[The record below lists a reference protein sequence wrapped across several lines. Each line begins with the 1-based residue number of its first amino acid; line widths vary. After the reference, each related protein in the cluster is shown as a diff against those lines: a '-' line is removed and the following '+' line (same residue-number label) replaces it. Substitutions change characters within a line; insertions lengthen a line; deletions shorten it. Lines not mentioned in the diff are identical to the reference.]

1 MLKLQAKTN
10 LMAVEIERKFLVD
23 HEKWQQL
30 AKPDAMHF
38 RQGYI
43 FSDEK
48 KTIRVRVTD
57 TEAYIT
63 IKGSTAGF
71 SRSEFEYTIPKADGV
86 QLLDSFAA
94 SELEKYRYCITYA
107 GKLWEVDEFLGNN
120 QGLLMAE
127 IELDSENE
135 EFDLPPWATTEVTG
149 DKRYYNSYL
158 SSNPFKSW

>member
-1 MLKLQAKTN
+1 
-10 LMAVEIERKFLVD
+10 MAIEIERKFLVD
-23 HEKWQQL
+23 QEKWQQVT
-30 AKPDAMHF
+30 KPEAMHF

-71 SRSEFEYTIPKADGV
+71 SRSEFEYTIPAADGV
-86 QLLDSFAA
+86 QLLDNFAA
-94 SELEKYRYCITYA
+94 SELEKYRYRITYA
-107 GKLWEVDEFLGNN
+107 GKLWEVDEFLGDN

-127 IELDSENE
+127 IELGSEDE
-135 EFDLPPWATTEVTG
+135 EFELPPWVTTEVTG
-149 DKRYYNSYL
+149 DDRYYNARL
-158 SSNPFKSW
+158 SVHPFKNW

>member
-1 MLKLQAKTN
+1 MGI
-10 LMAVEIERKFLVD
+10 EIERKFLVD
-23 HEKWQQL
+23 HEKWQQV
-30 AKPDAMHF
+30 AKPGGMHF

-71 SRSEFEYTIPKADGV
+71 SRSEFEYTIPKADGT
-86 QLLDSFAA
+86 QLLDDFAA

-107 GKLWEVDEFLGNN
+107 DKLWEVDEFLGDN

-127 IELDSENE
+127 IELGSEGE
-135 EFDLPPWATTEVTG
+135 KFELPPWVTTEVTD
-149 DKRYYNSYL
+149 DKRYYNSFL
-158 SSNPFKSW
+158 SVNPFKGW

>member
-1 MLKLQAKTN
+1 
-10 LMAVEIERKFLVD
+10 MAIEIERKFLVD
-23 HEKWQQL
+23 QEKWQQVT
-30 AKPDAMHF
+30 KPEAMHF

-71 SRSEFEYTIPKADGV
+71 SRSEFEYTIPKTDGIE
-86 QLLDSFAA
+86 LLDNFAV
-94 SELEKYRYCITYA
+94 SELEKYRYRVAYA
-107 GKLWEVDEFLGNN
+107 GKLWEVDEFLGDN

-127 IELDSENE
+127 IELGREDE
-135 EFDLPPWATTEVTG
+135 EFELPPWITTEVTG
-149 DKRYYNSYL
+149 DDRYYNARL
-158 SSNPFKSW
+158 SVHPLKNW